1 MIPERILICPQE
13 FKGSLTANDVSNAI
27 ARGVNSVIP
36 AADLI
41 IQPLADGGPGTVD
54 IVGEAAGGRFVTRAV
69 TGPFGQSVE
78 ARYVIIKNSRGG
90 LTAIIEQASVT
101 ALANVA
107 PERLNPTK
115 ATSYGVGQVILDAI
129 EQGVDEVILGVGGTC
144 TNDGGAGAAQ
154 ALGVGLLD
162 PAGVELP
169 NHPLHLVRLEKITP
183 SVNKKLN
190 QIQLRI
196 AVDVLNLLL
205 GPTGATSVFGLQK
218 GMRDWQAPALEE
230 ALAIFANRI
239 SVDLNIDVAERE
251 GTGAGGGLPCGL
263 IAALP
268 KTTIESGASL
278 VSDAV
283 HLEAQMPGIDLVIT
297 GEGSLDSQTSYG
309 KAVSH
314 VLALAKSA
322 NVPCI
327 AIAGQVNE
335 MPEFLQDAEPLVSQ
349 SASEEDIKNAMI
361 HASDRVGIATETL
374 VKRYCEL

>member
-1 MIPERILICPQE
+1 
-13 FKGSLTANDVSNAI
+13 
-27 ARGVNSVIP
+27 
-36 AADLI
+36 
-41 IQPLADGGPGTVD
+41 
-54 IVGEAAGGRFVTRAV
+54 
-69 TGPFGQSVE
+69 
-78 ARYVIIKNSRGG
+78 
-90 LTAIIEQASVT
+90 
-101 ALANVA
+101 
-107 PERLNPTK
+107 
-115 ATSYGVGQVILDAI
+115 
-129 EQGVDEVILGVGGTC
+129 
-144 TNDGGAGAAQ
+144 
-154 ALGVGLLD
+154 
-162 PAGVELP
+162 
-169 NHPLHLVRLEKITP
+169 
-183 SVNKKLN
+183 VNKKLN